1 VHFTVRLYWYQSAF
15 GDFIPIK
22 QVLANDWQP
31 MNCVSLK
38 QNIVLRN
45 IKEKISFYQEL
56 AKLDFVTLV
65 MILLMTSPLA
75 QEQIRVI

>member
-1 VHFTVRLYWYQSAF
+1 LAEL
-15 GDFIPIK
+15 IK
-22 QVLANDWQP
+22 KRLANELRF
-31 MNCVSLK
+31 SFK

-45 IKEKISFYQEL
+45 IKEENLPLLYQEL

-65 MILLMTSPLA
+65 MILLMISRS